1 VEELIRDREA
11 NGDFLQRYSKA
22 RSHCHTIFDYC
33 SDGGSGSFQHTV
45 RALATAAVIGRSFTF
60 ALLEARPMT
69 WQEGSLIPHKRIN
82 THVVRPQF
90 GQIVDRIVEKH
101 ECLVIERRSP
111 HCG

>member
-1 VEELIRDREA
+1 
-11 NGDFLQRYSKA
+11 
-22 RSHCHTIFDYC
+22 
-33 SDGGSGSFQHTV
+33 
-45 RALATAAVIGRSFTF
+45 
-60 ALLEARPMT
+60 MT